1 MTCIA
6 ADLAQMAGD
15 SRITGDVMHNVEKV
29 RRVKQSIFGVAG
41 DWDACARFYAWLD
54 GGEKP
59 VFADAAFEAMELTK
73 SGIYLWSSTLTRYR
87 ITSHY
92 HAIGSGGLAAKC
104 LLSLGVS
111 PTEAVNT
118 VAKYCESV
126 GGPTICLH
134 LSSPTKRASK
144 R

>member
-6 ADLAQMAGD
+6 ADLTQMAGD
-15 SRITGDVMHNVEKV
+15 SRITGDVMHNVTKV

-59 VFADAAFEAMELTK
+59 QLGDVSFEAMELTK
-73 SGIYLWSSTLTRYR
+73 DGIYLWTSTLTRYR
-87 ITSHY
+87 ITSAY

-111 PTEAVNT
+111 PTEAVDT
-118 VAKYCESV
+118 VAKFCESV
-126 GGPTICLH
+126 GGPTICLS
-134 LSSPTKRASK
+134 LQKSKPSSR